1 MAETLRL
8 TIMTGPHQGRRF
20 CFRAAGDFLVGR
32 GADCFVHLNGSDR
45 DRTISRHHCRLLV
58 DPPLVSVQDLGS
70 VNGTFIN
77 GRTAAPETAD
87 VPLGNVQH
95 GDVVTVGGT
104 SCLFEI
110 VDCPP
115 DLPPGHE
122 PVWKEG
128 DTAKVDCPIPCSAEP
143 CEPFR
148 GCCAGGWS
156 DATP

>member
-8 TIMTGPHQGRRF
+8 TIMTGSHQGRRF

-32 GADCFVHLNGSDR
+32 AADCFVHLNGSER

-58 DPPLVSVQDLGS
+58 DPPLVNIQDLDS
-70 VNGTFIN
+70 LNGTFIN
-77 GRTAAPETAD
+77 GQPAAQVD
-87 VPLGNVQH
+87 FPLGNVHH

-104 SCLFEI
+104 SCLCEI

-115 DLPPGHE
+115 ALPPSHE

-128 DTAKVDCPIPCSAEP
+128 EIAKDDCPVPCSAER

-148 GCCAGGWS
+148 GCCAGGWGVTMAS
-156 DATP
+156 